1 MRAVGE
7 DEDGTATGILA
18 KAAEDFGMES
28 VEGFAHVAGFEGE
41 EDPEA
46 ARECQH
52 GRRRA
57 ARSSKASGKAARE
70 AISRAAPQGSTMR
83 NASAE
88 AEWLTSTSANAGPER
103 SRAGTSSRRLRNQAM
118 KVWYWTPCWRAKA
131 MALVPLRSKA
141 SSSDCFWAGESRR
154 RPSLPARMIVESPA
168 SGWDDVDC
176 IHGYVCSECTDSAR
190 GREQT
195 AYILAEVEA

>member
-7 DEDGTATGILA
+7 DEDGTATWILA
-18 KAAEDFGMES
+18 KAAEDFGVES

-83 NASAE
+83 NASGGSGVADKHLGE
-88 AEWLTSTSANAGPER
+88 CRPGAIQGGNFLAALAQPGDESLVLDAMLAGKGHGA
-103 SRAGTSSRRLRNQAM
+103 RAAAVKGLEQRL
-118 KVWYWTPCWRAKA
+118 
-131 MALVPLRSKA
+131 LL
-141 SSSDCFWAGESRR
+141 G
-154 RPSLPARMIVESPA
+154 
-168 SGWDDVDC
+168 G
-176 IHGYVCSECTDSAR
+176 
-190 GREQT
+190 
-195 AYILAEVEA
+195 